1 MGMKYDVIV
10 VGAGIMGSSAAY
22 ALRKQGKKTLLID
35 QVNFNYDYYNQKLFP
50 HKLLEKS
57 L

>member
-22 ALRKQGKKTLLID
+22 SLRKQGKKTLLID
-35 QVNFNYDYYNQKLFP
+35 QVNFNYDRYNQRLFP
-50 HKLLEKS
+50 H
-57 L
+57 

>member
-22 ALRKQGKKTLLID
+22 SLRKQGKKTLLID
-35 QVNFNYDYYNQKLFP
+35 QVNFNYDYYNQRLFP
-50 HKLLEKS
+50 HKLL
-57 L
+57 